1 VKRTAVRLLIVI
13 TTLNL
18 SILVSAEEDPNLS
31 IYEIQ
36 YTTDVNG
43 TSPQNGNIVDCL
55 GGIVI
60 HKTPAP
66 LRPKLTLYDP
76 NYPCGWGGIM
86 VKDIYSTGVFDDV
99 NVGDWVSFTNVEV
112 EDYKGTTFLQYKSE
126 NDPNFTIVSR
136 DNPLPR
142 PLLVIV
148 DDIAA
153 PIKIEDTNDW
163 VVPDHN
169 AEIYEGMLVK
179 VVDVNVKDTG
189 YGKAYDNYILE
200 SNLDP
205 NSICWASDYMN
216 EDRDGIYH
224 PNVRTGQN
232 FCGVAGIIEQYT
244 GEKAG
249 IYYDYYQLLTTGT
262 ESFTISQISD
272 LDEDCD
278 VDFLAFGLFA
288 QHWLEDGC
296 TGPDWCGRADL
307 TQDEPSGI
315 VDFNDLFIFSKNWL
329 EGKY

>member
-1 VKRTAVRLLIVI
+1 
-13 TTLNL
+13 
-18 SILVSAEEDPNLS
+18 
-31 IYEIQ
+31 
-36 YTTDVNG
+36 
-43 TSPQNGNIVDCL
+43 
-55 GGIVI
+55 
-60 HKTPAP
+60 
-66 LRPKLTLYDP
+66 
-76 NYPCGWGGIM
+76 M

-126 NDPNFTIVSR
+126 NDANFTIVSSN
-136 DNPLPR
+136 NPLPR
-142 PLLVIV
+142 PLVVTV

-179 VVDVNVKDTG
+179 VVNVNVKDTG

-216 EDRDGIYH
+216 EDKDGIYH
-224 PNVRTGQN
+224 PYVQAGQN
-232 FCGVAGIIEQYT
+232 FCSVAGIIEQYT
-244 GEKAG
+244 GEKYG

-278 VDFLAFGLFA
+278 VDFLDFGLFA

-296 TGPDWCGRADL
+296 AEPDWCGGADL
-307 TQDEPSGI
+307 TEDEPNGVVNSL
-315 VDFNDLFIFSKNWL
+315 DLMVFSEHWL
-329 EGKY
+329 QGKY

>member
-36 YTTDVNG
+36 YTTNPNGDSNYVGEIVNC
-43 TSPQNGNIVDCL
+43 S

-66 LRPKLTLYDP
+66 VRPRLTLYDP
-76 NYPCGWGGIM
+76 NYPGGWGGIM
-86 VKDIYSTGVFDDV
+86 VKDIYSTGVFNDV

-112 EDYKGTTFLQYKSE
+112 EDYKGTTFLQYKNE
-126 NDPNFTIVSR
+126 NDSNFTIVSR
-136 DNPLPR
+136 NNPLPR
-142 PLLVIV
+142 PLLVTV
-148 DDIAA
+148 DEIAA
-153 PIKIEDTNDW
+153 PIEGIDKW
-163 VVPDHN
+163 VVEDHN
-169 AEIYEGMLVK
+169 AEKYEGMLVK
-179 VVDVNVKDTG
+179 VVDVNVKDADTG

-244 GEKAG
+244 GEKYG

-262 ESFTISQISD
+262 DDFTISQISD

-278 VDFLAFGLFA
+278 VDFLDFGLFA

-296 TGPDWCGRADL
+296 TEPDWCGGADL
-307 TQDEPSGI
+307 TEDEPNGVVNSL
-315 VDFNDLFIFSKNWL
+315 DLMVFSEHWL
-329 EGKY
+329 QGKY

>member
-1 VKRTAVRLLIVI
+1 MTGKARLMIMI
-13 TTLNL
+13 TVT
-18 SILVSAEEDPNLS
+18 ILGLAGSVQSQALS

-66 LRPKLTLYDP
+66 LRPKLTLYDS

-99 NVGDWVSFTNVEV
+99 NVGDSVSFTNVEV

-126 NDPNFTIVSR
+126 NDADFTIVSSN
-136 DNPLPR
+136 NPLPR
-142 PLLVIV
+142 PLVVTV
-148 DDIAA
+148 DEIAA
-153 PIKIEDTNDW
+153 PVEGIDEW
-163 VVPDHN
+163 VVEDHN
-169 AEIYEGMLVK
+169 AEKYEGMLVK

-205 NSICWASDYMN
+205 NYSCWASDYMN
-216 EDRDGIYH
+216 EYKDGIYH
-224 PNVRTGQN
+224 PYVQVGKN

-244 GEKAG
+244 HEKDD

-262 ESFTISQISD
+262 ESFTIDQTAD
-272 LDEDCD
+272 LNYDCV
-278 VDFLAFGLFA
+278 VDFIDYGLFA
-288 QHWLEDGC
+288 VHWMEEGC
-296 TGPDWCGRADL
+296 TEPDWCGGADL
-307 TQDEPSGI
+307 TEDEPNGI
-315 VDFNDLFIFSKNWL
+315 VNVLDLMVFSEHWL
-329 EGKY
+329 QGKY